1 MASLSHACRCIQFGR
16 ICRSALPLLP
26 EGSKESD
33 RIEYQHLQCD
43 SYVCYQQ
50 FQPRNSRIPTNDS
63 LLGLFFLPFCE
74 CLGTFSDFPVRP
86 GFFNIFIT
94 FS

>member
-1 MASLSHACRCIQFGR
+1 MSLLEQFITAIKQFGR
-16 ICRSALPLLP
+16 ICRSALPHLP

-50 FQPRNSRIPTNDS
+50 F
-63 LLGLFFLPFCE
+63 
-74 CLGTFSDFPVRP
+74 
-86 GFFNIFIT
+86 
-94 FS
+94 